1 MAKIKT
7 AYSIN
12 EASTCSINS
21 EKPFI
26 IANEITSKKGKSRNY
41 TVFNK
46 FTTFLKKRHNY
57 QYSHEILIDH
67 SSYVNN
73 SGIDMMRQGG
83 RLLFDFDI
91 KYDEGRIIP
100 INFKQQVESIV
111 YKVIEKCF
119 NDINAQKIIFV
130 WSSCNNSI
138 KLSKHLTIKNLYFY
152 DWIVY
157 SRFFYQKF
165 IKTWNK
171 TYFWIKGED
180 VIDKQ
185 IIRKNTSM
193 RMVGSYKIGGN
204 KLKFDSYNHTLEDSL
219 IRIYRKSL
227 MQKEQIVYQNN
238 IKEKYINKYIVQ
250 NNKSYSE
257 IVSTRK
263 YINLITS
270 DVDTDDFRDIHDKII
285 QFVNI
290 EAPGVFSIG
299 NINGNYINLTR
310 LKPYRCILS
319 GKIHD
324 SENAYIIVLQNHNII
339 DIMFGCYRNCHKD
352 KLKKIGTITKRIKQI
367 SGTIITI

>member
-1 MAKIKT
+1 MAKIQT

-12 EASTCSINS
+12 EALSCSINS

-46 FTTFLKKRHNY
+46 FSTFLKKRHNY

-67 SSYVNN
+67 SNYKNN

-100 INFKQQVESIV
+100 IYFKQQVENIIH
-111 YKVIEKCF
+111 KVIEKCF
-119 NDINAQKIIFV
+119 NDIDTQKIIFV
-130 WSSCNNSI
+130 WSSCHNSV
-138 KLSKHLTIKNLYFY
+138 KLSKHLTVKNLYFY
-152 DWIVY
+152 DWIIY

-171 TYFWIKGED
+171 TYSWIKGED

-185 IIRKNTSM
+185 IVKKNTSM

-204 KLKFDSYNHTLEDSL
+204 KLKFDNYDHSLEDSL
-219 IRIYRKSL
+219 IRIYRKSA
-227 MQKEQIVYQNN
+227 MKKEQIVYQSN
-238 IKEKYINKYIVQ
+238 IKEKYINKYITQ

-257 IVSTRK
+257 IISTRK
-263 YINLITS
+263 YINAIIS
-270 DVDTDDFRDIHDKII
+270 DDTDIYDINIYDKIL

-310 LKPYRCILS
+310 LKPYKCILS

-324 SENAYIIVLQNHNII
+324 NENAYIIILQNHNIM
-339 DIMFGCYRNCHKD
+339 DIMFGCYRNCHQD
-352 KLKKIGTITKRIKQI
+352 KLKKIGTITKRVKQT
-367 SGTIITI
+367 SGIIITI